1 MLNWFQANATRSSSG
16 IGKIKADFIEMLQRA
31 REEFLLACQPA
42 IHGVPSDTVC
52 EEVTRLDKMV
62 NKAERQIRKELVIHC
77 SVRGQV
83 SPEALVFMSIAKDA
97 ERLGDYAKNIFDMS
111 ELAPCAPLGAEK
123 EQLVLLKLLI
133 FRIFDLCILAIQEEN
148 EGSARQAIC
157 ECRWIGKQCDGVT
170 KTLLNLETPGCRTAS
185 DVLMFRFMK
194 RIASH
199 LRNICSSV
207 VQPVHKLDF
216 TKKIS
221 KSVEISGTILD
232 RKAEFLEEFNAEI
245 RKYEKTI

>member
-1 MLNWFQANATRSSSG
+1 MFNWFQANATRSTSG
-16 IGKIKADFIEMLQRA
+16 IGKIKADFIVMLQRA

-42 IHGVPSDTVC
+42 IHGVPADTVS
-52 EEVTRLDKMV
+52 EEVSRLDKMV
-62 NKAERQIRKELVIHC
+62 NKAERQIRKELVVHC

-83 SPEALVFMSIAKDA
+83 SPESLVFMSIAKDA

-111 ELAPCAPLGAEK
+111 EQAPCPPSGTEK
-123 EQLVLLKLLI
+123 EQLVLMKLLL
-133 FRIFDLCILAIQEEN
+133 FRIFDLCIQAIQEEN
-148 EGSARQAIC
+148 EESARQAIG
-157 ECRWIGKQCDGVT
+157 ECRWLGKQCDAVT
-170 KTLLNLETPGCRTAS
+170 KTLLTLETPGRRTAS

-221 KSVEISGTILD
+221 KSMDISGTILD
-232 RKAEFLEEFNAEI
+232 RKSEFLEEFNAEI
-245 RKYEKTI
+245 RKYEKMI